1 MHDRTGTARPAEE
14 SVRAGEPGTAESV
27 RAEEPGTAEESETA
41 GEWATAARV
50 VIPSALAGFAGGRS
64 EISVELPADGVAGPR
79 SPLTLVLD
87 ELRRQVPALE
97 RRIRDERGRVRG
109 HVNIY
114 LDGTD
119 IRELGGVETVVV
131 PGATVQIIAAISGG

>member
-1 MHDRTGTARPAEE
+1 MHGQTGTARPAEE
-14 SVRAGEPGTAESV
+14 S
-27 RAEEPGTAEESETA
+27 
-41 GEWATAARV
+41 ATAARV
-50 VIPSALAGFAGGRS
+50 VIPSALAAFAGGRS
-64 EISVELPADGVAGPR
+64 EISVELPAAGAAGPR
-79 SPLTLVLD
+79 SPLTHLLD